1 MKAQTQ
7 TAEQETPMP
16 DFTVNL
22 AWDKD
27 KEGTLTARKNPRLP
41 VATPPDFGGPE
52 GVWSAEELFVA
63 SVGSCLMSTFLYF
76 TDRFDVPLEAY
87 STVSTGRME
96 KTPGGLRFTSIDVS
110 IRVTVPDEEAR
121 ERAAPLRLREKIEK
135 YCPVSTALNC
145 PVRVTLDL
153 HAGAGPAAKR

>member
-1 MKAQTQ
+1 
-7 TAEQETPMP
+7 MP

-27 KEGTLTARKNPRLP
+27 KEGTLTARTNPHLP

-63 SVGSCLMSTFLYF
+63 SVAGCLMSTFLYF
-76 TDRFDVPLEAY
+76 AERVDVPVAAY
-87 STVSTGRME
+87 SSVSTGRME
-96 KTPGGLRFTSIDVS
+96 KTPGGLRFTSIDVT

-121 ERAAPLRLREKIEK
+121 QRAAPLRLREKIEK

-153 HAGAGPAAKR
+153 AAGAGPAAKR

>member
-1 MKAQTQ
+1 
-7 TAEQETPMP
+7 MP

-27 KEGTLTARKNPRLP
+27 KEGTLTARTNPHLP

-63 SVGSCLMSTFLYF
+63 SVASCLMSTFLYVA
-76 TDRFDVPLEAY
+76 DRFDVPLEAY
-87 STVSTGRME
+87 SAVSTGRMALA
-96 KTPGGLRFTSIDVS
+96 PAGLRFTSIDVT

-121 ERAAPLRLREKIEK
+121 ERAAALRLREKIEK

-153 HAGAGPAAKR
+153 AAGASPAAKQ

>member
-1 MKAQTQ
+1 
-7 TAEQETPMP
+7 MP

-41 VATPPDFGGPE
+41 VATPPDFGGPQ

-63 SVGSCLMSTFLYF
+63 SVAGCLMSTFLYF
-76 TDRFDVPLEAY
+76 AERFDVPVAAY
-87 STVSTGRME
+87 SSVSTGSLA
-96 KTPGGLRFTSIDVS
+96 KTPAGLRFANIDVA
-110 IRVTVPDEEAR
+110 IHATVPNEEAAK
-121 ERAAPLRLREKIEK
+121 RAEALHLKEKLEQ

-153 HAGAGPAAKR
+153 AAGAAPAAKQ

>member
-1 MKAQTQ
+1 
-7 TAEQETPMP
+7 MP

-22 AWDKD
+22 AWEKD
-27 KEGTLTARKNPRLP
+27 KEGTLTARKNPHLP

-87 STVSTGRME
+87 SSVSTGSME
-96 KTPGGLRFTSIDVS
+96 KTPSRLRFTSIDVT
-110 IRVTVPDEEAR
+110 IQVTVPDEEAR
-121 ERAAPLRLREKIEK
+121 QRAAPLRLREKIEK

-153 HAGAGPAAKR
+153 HAGARPAAKR